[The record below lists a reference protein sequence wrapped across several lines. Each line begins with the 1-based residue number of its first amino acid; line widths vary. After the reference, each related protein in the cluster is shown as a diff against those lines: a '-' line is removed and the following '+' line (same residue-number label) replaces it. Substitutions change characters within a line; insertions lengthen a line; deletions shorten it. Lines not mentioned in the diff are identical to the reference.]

1 MSLKIFRVS
10 VGADIL
16 SVTSAENKGDLIYI
30 PHFSLV
36 FPFSDSISIKLI
48 IYLLQALILVCQLK
62 KLKSCNFISASLA
75 RNPWKS
81 IIFLNMHVLIHEGNM
96 SKTVKCKRRSVNHV
110 KKLTEQNL
118 KSVTLFSVAGL
129 RRCSLLKGLCHGSPV
144 QFV

>member
-16 SVTSAENKGDLIYI
+16 SVTSAENKEDLIYI

-62 KLKSCNFISASLA
+62 KLKSCNFISANLA

-81 IIFLNMHVLIHEGNM
+81 IIFLNMHVLIHEGKM
-96 SKTVKCKRRSVNHV
+96 
-110 KKLTEQNL
+110 
-118 KSVTLFSVAGL
+118 
-129 RRCSLLKGLCHGSPV
+129 
-144 QFV
+144 